1 MSNLSRT
8 EKYRELRDS
17 LHNDTDADIGTKEL
31 SGFESRLNRIDSNNF
46 RAPQNY
52 LNDDHDAAHARNRT
66 YDEPPAE
73 EIPEE
78 NEPVFDTSIFGKNEN
93 YTSSFD
99 NDYMDQYIREVKQY
113 NIEQGNAVSENT
125 TVNVLNSMNS
135 GSRKR
140 GGTGAPLTPYPESSG
155 NRKQTAYNDTADI
168 PFVSSRRNAEP
179 PASQNPIRDEYR
191 AFDEPMSR
199 TKEDIMAEVQ
209 NMVNGTRSAQ
219 IPNMNLYSS
228 SNTQSGSTSSVGT
241 DTFSRR
247 MEEEKNAREQ
257 LMNETTQMRAQL
269 DDYEDNLSEISDK
282 MRHTNRV
289 LNIVLVILIIALS
302 VILVFIIYW
311 NIIARGG
318 IS

>member
-1 MSNLSRT
+1 MANLSRT
-8 EKYRELRDS
+8 EKYKELRDS

-52 LNDDHDAAHARNRT
+52 LNDDHDAAHAKNRV
-66 YDEPPAE
+66 YDDSLTE
-73 EIPEE
+73 EVQEE
-78 NEPVFDTSIFGKNEN
+78 NEPVFDTSILGRNEN
-93 YTSSFD
+93 YTSNFD
-99 NDYMDQYIREVKQY
+99 NDFLDQYIREVKEY
-113 NIEQGNAVSENT
+113 NREQGYAVSDKT
-125 TVNVLNSMNS
+125 SVNVLNAMNS
-135 GSRKR
+135 GSRQR
-140 GGTGAPLTPYPESSG
+140 GSGTPLTPYPDNG
-155 NRKQTAYNDTADI
+155 RKQQAYNDTADI
-168 PFVSSRRNAEP
+168 PFVSQRRNVEP
-179 PASQNPIRDEYR
+179 QASRNPIQDEYR

-219 IPNMNLYSS
+219 IPNINMSARENS
-228 SNTQSGSTSSVGT
+228 STSSIGT

-247 MEEEKNAREQ
+247 MDEEKNAREQ

-282 MRHTNRV
+282 MRHTNRI
-289 LNIVLVILIIALS
+289 LNIVLVVLIVALS
-302 VILVFIIYW
+302 VVLIFIIYW